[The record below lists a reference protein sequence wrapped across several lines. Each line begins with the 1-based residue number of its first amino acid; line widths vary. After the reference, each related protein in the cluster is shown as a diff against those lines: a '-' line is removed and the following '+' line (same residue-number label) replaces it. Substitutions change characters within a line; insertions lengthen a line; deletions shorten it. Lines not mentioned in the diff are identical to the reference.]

1 MTCFRCRGI
10 GHRASECTAA
20 EGDVESHPQR
30 LRMTGGSAQGD
41 GAAGAVFTGMGASAA
56 DVHTAYGEC
65 SSKPWRYVTTPGG
78 MRVLIEDIDL
88 DGDTGRDGFPFS
100 CSVCAAAS
108 GDRGAAACDE
118 KCCKPVD
125 LREAR
130 YLAAFAR
137 GKSLFTK
144 EGQLYLHDTGAQ
156 QSLAKREDL
165 SDLHQAAPLVITLA
179 DGRSTTLTE
188 AGTLNYEARLHDG
201 KRVPL
206 EITDV
211 YKCNSVPLP
220 ILSASA
226 LDAAGIHLGW
236 HAGAPCVNFSEASNG
251 HLTGVLPLSKDYTGY
266 LMPLDPA
273 VLKAHQEKAAASG
286 IAAVSALKPA
296 VRRGGAGS
304 GKRVQFA
311 AKPEQVTTY
320 RIRWGAS
327 LRKSCKDLYRKRGS
341 LSETRRDLMAMRLQ
355 VALERARIL
364 ESEIEASKKTAA
376 AAAAMTE
383 AATPL
388 AAMAPAQQPVKAAL
402 AKAAL
407 QEAGDQGN
415 VPARPLRK

>member
-1 MTCFRCRGI
+1 
-10 GHRASECTAA
+10 
-20 EGDVESHPQR
+20 
-30 LRMTGGSAQGD
+30 MTGGSAQGD
-41 GAAGAVFTGMGASAA
+41 GAAGAVFAGMGASAA
-56 DVHTAYGEC
+56 DVHTADGEC

-88 DGDTGRDGFPFS
+88 DGDTGRDSFPFS

-108 GDRGAAACDE
+108 SDRGAAACDE

-211 YKCNSVPLP
+211 YKCNSVPMP

-364 ESEIEASKKTAA
+364 ESEIDASKKTAA

>member
-1 MTCFRCRGI
+1 MLPAGGVCLAC
-10 GHRASECTAA
+10 
-20 EGDVESHPQR
+20 EGDAFKRHVTVTED
-30 LRMTGGSAQGD
+30 GD
-41 GAAGAVFTGMGASAA
+41 V
-56 DVHTAYGEC
+56 
-65 SSKPWRYVTTPGG
+65 
-78 MRVLIEDIDL
+78 IEV
-88 DGDTGRDGFPFS
+88 DTGRGSFPFS
-100 CSVCAAAS
+100 GSDDTHTCSVCAAAS

-296 VRRGGAGS
+296 VRRGGAGG

-320 RIRWGAS
+320 RIGWGAS

-364 ESEIEASKKTAA
+364 
-376 AAAAMTE
+376 
-383 AATPL
+383 
-388 AAMAPAQQPVKAAL
+388 
-402 AKAAL
+402 
-407 QEAGDQGN
+407 
-415 VPARPLRK
+415 